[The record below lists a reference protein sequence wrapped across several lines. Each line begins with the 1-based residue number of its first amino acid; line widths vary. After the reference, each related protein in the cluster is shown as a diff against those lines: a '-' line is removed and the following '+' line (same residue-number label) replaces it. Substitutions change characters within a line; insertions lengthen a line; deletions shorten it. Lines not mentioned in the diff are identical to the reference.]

1 MLLLLLS
8 NNSNS
13 YLGDGNVTAPVH
25 TLELFIT
32 DKKAFISS
40 SSVIDCCPL
49 IFIVFVFD
57 TGQRVYAGLHIGL
70 RQYLFAELFTVFL
83 PVYQSAGKKLAC
95 AAVQWRYSAF
105 HAVSEHDGARCRC
118 FAEHHRRAVF
128 AVRMVFVCL
137 SSA

>member
-40 SSVIDCCPL
+40 ASVIDCCPL
-49 IFIVFVFD
+49 IFIVFVM
-57 TGQRVYAGLHIGL
+57 QNYNIIINYAKQLTIIKTISL
-70 RQYLFAELFTVFL
+70 IFF
-83 PVYQSAGKKLAC
+83 KI
-95 AAVQWRYSAF
+95 
-105 HAVSEHDGARCRC
+105 
-118 FAEHHRRAVF
+118 
-128 AVRMVFVCL
+128 
-137 SSA
+137 